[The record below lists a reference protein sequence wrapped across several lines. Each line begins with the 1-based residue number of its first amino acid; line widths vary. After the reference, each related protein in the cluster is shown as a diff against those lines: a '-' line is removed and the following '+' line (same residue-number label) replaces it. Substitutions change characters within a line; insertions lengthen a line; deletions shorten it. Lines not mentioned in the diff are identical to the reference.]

1 MTFTAESVFTYIIV
15 AFCGFAVRYIWDR
28 IVRKGEQ
35 TEEKAKNYDAQAI
48 DKHILEIVEKTIIT
62 YQQKVNASIS
72 ANQSEARTKF
82 DYYQKMYWEAVNNLR
97 DVEKDF
103 KLLKEQNLNFYKYQ
117 LINTCKK
124 YLAQGKMTQY
134 QFDRLTEL
142 HKIYNSLGGN
152 SQGDLY
158 YNKTM
163 HLPIAKE
170 GEYVKVDH
178 DDDELFVTS
187 EDMQPHK

>member
-1 MTFTAESVFTYIIV
+1 MTFTVESVFTYIIV

-35 TEEKAKNYDAQAI
+35 TEEKIKNYNAQEI
-48 DKHILEIVEKTIIT
+48 DKHIIEIVNKTILA
-62 YQQKVNASIS
+62 YQQKISDSID
-72 ANQSEARTKF
+72 ANQTEAQSKF
-82 DYYQKMYWEAVNNLR
+82 DYWQKMYWQAVDNLR

-103 KLLKEQNLNFYKYQ
+103 NLLKEQNLNFYKYQ

-124 YLAQGKMTQY
+124 YLAQGRMTQY

-158 YNKTM
+158 YTKTM

-170 GEYVKVDH
+170 GEHVVVDH

>member
-1 MTFTAESVFTYIIV
+1 MTFTIESAFTYIIV
-15 AFCGFAVRYIWDR
+15 AFCGFAVRYAWDR
-28 IVRKGEQ
+28 IVKKGEQ
-35 TEEKAKNYDAQAI
+35 TEQKVKNYDAQAV
-48 DKHILEIVEKTIIT
+48 DKHIAEIVEKACNA
-62 YQQKVNASIS
+62 YQQKMMESMNEFQLESK
-72 ANQSEARTKF
+72 TTF
-82 DYYQKMYWEAVNNLR
+82 DYWQKKYWEAVDNLK

-158 YNKTM
+158 YTKTM

-170 GEYVKVDH
+170 GEYVAVNH